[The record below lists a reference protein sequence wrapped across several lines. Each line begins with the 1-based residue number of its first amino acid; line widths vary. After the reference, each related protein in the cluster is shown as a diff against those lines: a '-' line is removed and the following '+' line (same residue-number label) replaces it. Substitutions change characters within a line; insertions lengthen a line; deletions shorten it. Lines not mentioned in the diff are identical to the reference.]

1 MQILTMQYRTL
12 IVMFTAFCLVAGA
25 SAQADEKSASA
36 VVEAL
41 HDSLLV
47 MMKDAEA
54 LGFDGR
60 SAHIAPVVAQ
70 SFDLRMI
77 AAMATGTYWKKLSQE
92 QQEQLIG
99 ALERLSVATYA
110 GRFNG
115 YSGESFQVLSEQ
127 PEAQGTVFVN
137 SELVKGDGEA
147 IVLKYLLHPGDAG
160 WRIIDVYFLGIYSE
174 LGMRRS
180 EYATILQ
187 RDGFKGLLG
196 SLEQKSTDYAAGL
209 LR

>member
-1 MQILTMQYRTL
+1 MQYRIL

-92 QQEQLIG
+92 QQEQLTG

-137 SELVKGDGEA
+137 SKLVKGDGEA
-147 IVLKYLLHPGDAG
+147 IFLKYLLHPDDAG

-180 EYATILQ
+180 EYAAILQ

-196 SLEQKSTDYAAGL
+196 ALEQKSTDYAAGL

>member
-1 MQILTMQYRTL
+1 
-12 IVMFTAFCLVAGA
+12 MFTAFCLVAGA

-92 QQEQLIG
+92 QQEQLTG

>member
-1 MQILTMQYRTL
+1 
-12 IVMFTAFCLVAGA
+12 MFTAFCLVAGA

>member
-1 MQILTMQYRTL
+1 MQYRIL

-92 QQEQLIG
+92 QQEQLTG

>member
-1 MQILTMQYRTL
+1 
-12 IVMFTAFCLVAGA
+12 MFTAFCLVAGA

-137 SELVKGDGEA
+137 SKLVKGDGEA
-147 IVLKYLLHPGDAG
+147 IFLKYLLHPGDAG